1 MTRIFALFIL
11 TILISC
17 EDNDLGLKSNPIDSK
32 IIIETREVLEPN
44 SRRLTFF
51 CKTEKIY
58 PCVNFPLL
66 TDKQVDE
73 NSSKIT
79 FTSVGETTLCLTA
92 LGPATTTID
101 LNSVSN
107 GEYEIELN
115 NANLKNKGTLKVTD
129 TDITLRFGQKNGI
142 DFVRENTNRVPAK
155 TYWGTIG
162 YHVQSSSALVD
173 EFIQKF
179 TDAGAVF
186 SKQLPGHYFY
196 YEIDNSGDIISN
208 VENSGYYFMRRFIF
222 QFDGDEAILKQLVQV
237 DGKIYKETLSM
248 SLETY
253 KGEMIYNWGN

>member
-1 MTRIFALFIL
+1 M
-11 TILISC
+11 
-17 EDNDLGLKSNPIDSK
+17 
-32 IIIETREVLEPN
+32 
-44 SRRLTFF
+44 
-51 CKTEKIY
+51 
-58 PCVNFPLL
+58 NFPLL

-73 NSSKIT
+73 NSSRIT
-79 FTSVGETTLCLTA
+79 FTSVGETIICLTA

-129 TDITLRFGQKNGI
+129 TDISLQFGQKNGI
-142 DFVRENTNRVPAK
+142 DFVRENTKRVPAK

-162 YHVQSSSALVD
+162 YHVQSSSTLVD

-179 TDAGAVF
+179 SDAGAVF
-186 SKQLPGHYFY
+186 TKQSPGQYFY
-196 YEIDNSGDIISN
+196 YEIDNSGDIVSN

-222 QFDGDEAILKQLVQV
+222 QFDGDEAKLKQIVQV
-237 DGKIYKETLSM
+237 DGKIYKEILSM